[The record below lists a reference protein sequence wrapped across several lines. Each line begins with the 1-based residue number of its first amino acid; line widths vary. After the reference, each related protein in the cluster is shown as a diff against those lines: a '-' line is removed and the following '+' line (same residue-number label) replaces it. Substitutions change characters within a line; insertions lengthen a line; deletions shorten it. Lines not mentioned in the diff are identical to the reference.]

1 MNYTITF
8 NPAVDLV
15 LQVEHLEL
23 GDLNRA
29 TSDHYVVGGKGINMS
44 TILHELGAS
53 SVATGFVGG
62 FSGDFI
68 KNELEGAGID
78 QHFIEVDGITRIN
91 VKVKSDSETEINAA
105 GPLVTQD
112 KFDQL
117 VSYLDQVLEAGDA
130 VFLAGNAAPGLNKDH
145 YQAIA
150 KLAQEKE
157 ARFVLDSN
165 KDLLTACL
173 AYQPFLIK
181 PNQHE
186 LGEIFQTRIDDLD
199 QTIHYAKKL
208 QEKGARNVIVSLGGA
223 GSVLVSEAGQVY
235 RANVPEGQVVNS
247 VGAGDSMVAGFTQ
260 GFIDTEDYAFS
271 LKQGAACGSATA
283 YSVGIAQR
291 SLIDQ
296 LLDEIKVEEI

>member
-105 GPLVTQD
+105 GHLVTQD

-186 LGEIFQTRIDDLD
+186 LGEIFQTKIDDLD